1 MELADKQ
8 KTFEQR
14 RYEQL
19 RLEKAL
25 GRTAIDGYERRRYNE
40 ITSGLAEALSGR
52 VETQYS
58 FGLQDGKFIA
68 DDGEPIEDMLLR
80 ALQED
85 IKDAAH
91 DDFYKFLPHRSRAEL
106 ENFRTMQRVA
116 IGNEAFNT
124 QIEISVY
131 NEELDTSEVNRH
143 KLQRA
148 AQMPEWG
155 RTMVRL
161 SHWDGQKLNIVTL
174 SSDNLP
180 PADKSGTSS
189 VSLFKEAAKRSLGY
203 EFAADSANA
212 ILAEPIRLRA
222 DGGNWKSLAKSLVA
236 EADNVLSER
245 YGSQWLQGR
254 PESEAV
260 DLQKYVESQEQVLK
274 GLLYAERQLAKE
286 HNNFDSYQAAFNKEL
301 RKAAALLERRLAL
314 GKANEAIVDYQA
326 AAIGAGAWADAEG
339 KSYNMCG
346 LVLGAE
352 KSSVA
357 QQTGSES
364 LARLIGQP
372 VECPFCEKKVV
383 VPTKDLEQGKLY
395 CNNCDTGV
403 DVCTGEKFRRTKDK
417 HTLHNKKSFADELID
432 GWLEWNR
439 QYDAQRQKK
448 KLKQTKSA

>member
-1 MELADKQ
+1 M
-8 KTFEQR
+8 TFEQR

-25 GRTAIDGYERRRYNE
+25 GRTALDGYERRRYDE

-52 VETQYS
+52 VDTEYS
-58 FGLQDGKFIA
+58 FSLQNNKFVA

-85 IKDAAH
+85 IKTATSDG
-91 DDFYKFLPHRSRAEL
+91 FYNFLPHRSRAEL
-106 ENFRTMQRVA
+106 DNFRSMQLA
-116 IGNEAFNT
+116 AAGQETYNT

-131 NEELDTSEVNRH
+131 NEELDTSETNRR
-143 KLQRA
+143 KLMHA

-161 SHWDGQKLNIVTL
+161 SHWDGEKLNIMTM

-180 PADKSGTSS
+180 PGNESGISS
-189 VSLFKEAAKRSLGY
+189 TNLFKEAAKRSLGY
-203 EFAADSANA
+203 KFAAGDANGM
-212 ILAEPIRLRA
+212 LAEPIRLRA
-222 DGGNWKSLAKSLVA
+222 EGDNWKQLAKGLVS
-236 EADNVLSER
+236 EADNILSEK
-245 YGSQWLQGR
+245 YGGHWLQGR

-260 DLQKYVESQEQVLK
+260 DLQKYVESQAQVLE
-274 GLLYAERQLAKE
+274 GLFDVERKLAKE
-286 HNNFDSYQAAFNKEL
+286 LKDFDSYKAAFNKEL
-301 RKAAALLERRLAL
+301 RKAAALLEHRLTL
-314 GKANEAIVDYQA
+314 GKTSEAIVDYQA
-326 AAIGAGAWADAEG
+326 AATGAGAWADAEG

-352 KSSVA
+352 NTNLA

-383 VPTKDLEQGKLY
+383 VPAKDLEQGKLY

-403 DVCTGEKFRRTKDK
+403 DVCTGEKFNRNKDK
-417 HTLHNKKSFADELID
+417 RNNLRYKKSFADELID

-439 QYDAQRQKK
+439 RYQEEKAVKQAQRQTA
-448 KLKQTKSA
+448 QVKSR

>member
-1 MELADKQ
+1 
-8 KTFEQR
+8 
-14 RYEQL
+14 L

-25 GRTAIDGYERRRYNE
+25 GRTAIDGYERRRYDE

-52 VETQYS
+52 VETKYS
-58 FGLQDGKFIA
+58 FGLREGRFIA

-80 ALQED
+80 ALQKD
-85 IKDAAH
+85 IKVAAH
-91 DDFYKFLPHRSRAEL
+91 DDFYGFLPHRSRAEL
-106 ENFRTMQRVA
+106 DNLRAMQHA
-116 IGNEAFNT
+116 AAGHEAYDT

-131 NEELDTSEVNRH
+131 NQELDTSEANRH

-161 SHWDGQKLNIVTL
+161 SHWDGEKLNIITM

-180 PADKSGTSS
+180 PASESAVPS
-189 VSLFKEAAKRSLGY
+189 ISLFKEAAKRSFGY
-203 EFAADSANA
+203 EFASDDA
-212 ILAEPIRLRA
+212 IGMLAEPIRLKA
-222 DGGNWKSLAKSLVA
+222 NGGSWKHLAKNLVS
-236 EADNVLSER
+236 EADNILSEK
-245 YGSQWLQGR
+245 YGGQWLQGR
-254 PESEAV
+254 PVSEAI

-274 GLLYAERQLAKE
+274 GLFDAESQLAKG
-286 HNNFDSYQAAFNKEL
+286 HNSFESYQAAFNKEL
-301 RKAAALLERRLAL
+301 RKAAALLERRLTL
-314 GKANEAIVDYQA
+314 GKTDETIADYQA
-326 AAIGAGAWADAEG
+326 AAAGAGDWADAEG

-346 LVLGAE
+346 MVLGAE
-352 KSSVA
+352 NTNIV

-403 DVCTGEKFRRTKDK
+403 DVCTGEKFSRNKGRKNTA
-417 HTLHNKKSFADELID
+417 HNKKSFADELID
-432 GWLEWNR
+432 GWLAWNR
-439 QYDAQRQKK
+439 QYDAERQQK
-448 KLKQTKSA
+448 KLKQAKAA